1 MEIRAKHSTNGMLPY
16 RNSANDARSAEKSFS
31 ALSSDI
37 KDKDK
42 VILSPSAREVQEAL
56 RRVADEPDIR
66 SEKVSALKDQVQDG
80 VYHFDGRKIAM
91 KMITEHL
98 IDQVL

>member
-1 MEIRAKHSTNGMLPY
+1 MLPY
-16 RNSANDARSAEKSFS
+16 INSVNESRTAERKAARE
-31 ALSSDI
+31 LSDNT
-37 KDKDK
+37 DKDK
-42 VILSPSAREVQEAL
+42 VILSPGAREVQEAL

-66 SEKVSALKDQVQDG
+66 TEKVSALKEQVQSG

>member
-1 MEIRAKHSTNGMLPY
+1 MEIRDKQATTGMLPY
-16 RNSANDARSAEKSFS
+16 MNSVNESRTAERKTARE
-31 ALSSDI
+31 LSDNT
-37 KDKDK
+37 DKDK
-42 VILSPSAREVQEAL
+42 VILSPGAREVQEAL

-66 SEKVSALKDQVQDG
+66 TEKVSALKEQVQSG